1 MYERRAG
8 YPSAAAPRCLVGSG
22 DLNIDS
28 WLDGDRSDLAEDL
41 SWSVEVDETLVDAHL
56 EAIPGLGSLSAW
68 GLAGGDAE
76 HLGRHADW
84 ALDNK
89 VLVLGSVD
97 ELSADLLK
105 RLNVLGGQGQTDAVL
120 RIVGNSLLILES
132 DSHG

>member
-56 EAIPGLGSLSAW
+56 E
-68 GLAGGDAE
+68 
-76 HLGRHADW
+76 
-84 ALDNK
+84 
-89 VLVLGSVD
+89 
-97 ELSADLLK
+97 
-105 RLNVLGGQGQTDAVL
+105 L
-120 RIVGNSLLILES
+120 RN
-132 DSHG
+132 